1 MNRLITEL
9 TKYDTNIID
18 IKENATGVLFRFN
31 KGDDVISVS
40 IDNVTKPIMQ
50 NVLEYYNIT
59 FPEPANTE
67 SFEAIEYNDI
77 AAIME
82 NWIDETL

>member
-1 MNRLITEL
+1 MHRLIAEL
-9 TKYDTNIID
+9 TKYGTNIID
-18 IKENATGVLFRFN
+18 IKENATGVVFRFN

-40 IDNVTKPIMQ
+40 VENVTKPIMQ
-50 NVLEYYNIT
+50 KVLEYFNIT

-67 SFEAIEYNDI
+67 SFEAIEYNDV